1 MTNAKLTIA
10 QVLAAAA
17 LGLAL
22 TNLVAGTELLL
33 AGLIAAVS
41 ITTIALNVA
50 VFVLSLRKKSFIV
63 AGLLGAAGVVFMV
76 PAIIAMGDF
85 SAIAVPGPIF
95 GVIFGLA
102 ILGLGA
108 AKGAVSARSERA
120 VPA

>member
-1 MTNAKLTIA
+1 MTNAKMMIA
-10 QVLAAAA
+10 QVMAAAA
-17 LGLAL
+17 FGLAL

-33 AGLIAAVS
+33 AGLIAAVA
-41 ITTIALNVA
+41 ITTIALSA
-50 VFVLSLRKKSFIV
+50 AAFVLSLRKKSFIV
-63 AGLLGAAGVVFMV
+63 AGLLAAAGVTFMV

-102 ILGLGA
+102 ILGRGA
-108 AKGAVSARSERA
+108 AKGAMSARSERA